1 MIDKKKEKK
10 ETLENKVSLSL
21 REFSKAKILFRLVNT
36 KRENSKSFNIYEKA
50 KLSTNLENAFNNDYR
65 KIDIEYDTTKNDR
78 FKKVNLLVD
87 INSYLDKDKKNLY
100 LDLLNSNKKY
110 IKENNISN
118 KDILE
123 NINYFEKKI
132 KRVKID
138 VTKKIRDE
146 S

>member
-87 INSYLDKDKKNLY
+87 INSYLNKDKKNLY

-132 KRVKID
+132 NELK
-138 VTKKIRDE
+138 
-146 S
+146 

>member
-50 KLSTNLENAFNNDYR
+50 KFSTNLENAFNNNYR

-87 INSYLDKDKKNLY
+87 INSYLNKDKKNLY

-132 KRVKID
+132 LELK
-138 VTKKIRDE
+138 
-146 S
+146 

>member
-87 INSYLDKDKKNLY
+87 INSYLNKDKKNLY

-132 KRVKID
+132 NELI
-138 VTKKIRDE
+138 
-146 S
+146 

>member
-50 KLSTNLENAFNNDYR
+50 KFSSNIENAFNNDYR

-87 INSYLDKDKKNLY
+87 INSYLNKDKKNLY

-132 KRVKID
+132 NELK
-138 VTKKIRDE
+138 
-146 S
+146 

>member
-36 KRENSKSFNIYEKA
+36 KRKNSKSFNIYEKA

-87 INSYLDKDKKNLY
+87 INSYLNKDKKNLY

-118 KDILE
+118 KDISE

-132 KRVKID
+132 NELK
-138 VTKKIRDE
+138 
-146 S
+146 

>member
-1 MIDKKKEKK
+1 MKNKNDTIKK

-21 REFSKAKILFRLVNT
+21 REFSKARVLFRLVNT
-36 KRENSKSFNIYEKA
+36 KRENTKSFNIYEKA
-50 KLSTNLENAFNNDYR
+50 KLSTNLELAFNNDYR
-65 KIDIEYDTTKNDR
+65 KIDIEYDTTKNNR

-87 INSYLDKDKKNLY
+87 INSYLDKEKKSLY
-100 LDLLNSNKKY
+100 LDLINSNKKY

-132 KRVKID
+132 NELK
-138 VTKKIRDE
+138 
-146 S
+146 